1 MTVYIQYS
9 DNEHDFCFY
18 NDPCEIETDSL
29 VNFDCVDG
37 DTIIPDSCDEQEV
50 SDLPNL
56 AQISPKRLIEHF
68 SNNTDNETNDND
80 DLAIRERCRGRPR
93 GRGRSV
99 SLGRAHGGQGRGRCN
114 GANSGTKRHD
124 NRAEWN
130 TSWAHVPNN
139 DPGPVN
145 TLPIYNINH
154 GVNLPSSF

>member
-1 MTVYIQYS
+1 M
-9 DNEHDFCFY
+9 FY
-18 NDPCEIETDSL
+18 NDALACEIETDSF

-37 DTIIPDSCDEQEV
+37 DTIIPDSDDEQEN

-56 AQISPKRLIEHF
+56 AQISPTRPIEHF

-80 DLAIRERCRGRPR
+80 DLVNIRERCRGRPR

-99 SLGRAHGGQGRGRCN
+99 SLGRARAGGHGQGRGRCN
-114 GANSGTKRHD
+114 GTNSSTKRHD
-124 NRAEWN
+124 NRAEWD

-145 TLPIYNINH
+145 TIPIVFTTSIM
-154 GVNLPSSF
+154 V